1 MSEIVQKTIQV
12 DADTKKIEQQI
23 KNLKKSVEATNIN
36 LDVNTT
42 ATQNEIKS
50 VTGTVKNLEAAYN
63 SATKAKTGLERGA
76 SGTGGVSNATRDFS
90 RQAQGLGGLV
100 HVYAAV
106 AANVYATSEAF
117 SALSKAMDVVLMKES
132 MDKFAATTGQNIAA
146 IADSMQKI
154 TEGAL
159 KLPDAVR
166 LTNLGTSSGLTAKQL
181 EQLTIG
187 AKGAS
192 AALGRDLSDSM
203 DRVVRGIAK
212 IEPELL
218 DELGVTIRAG
228 QAYKEYA
235 AAIGAS
241 ADELTGYQRTQAY
254 AAAVSN
260 QLLEK
265 YEAISKEVPVNAFTK
280 LAAAIKTATDSA
292 LGFVGTAATP
302 LIDSLLAAPNAIT
315 AGLIAATAKLTQLAL
330 PSILSFKD
338 RALKEAEDLQ
348 TELDRVLASANT
360 AKAAPLAGLQAQE
373 LKQQRLLAASFKD
386 ATSDM
391 LVESKELLAISSN
404 TTEEKKKLLNAL
416 NAIKV
421 EELDINETLKLRNQ
435 LESVALADLTTAEN
449 ALRDYRAGTLKLS
462 KEQVVAYETQF
473 STASRVLDNITEM
486 YSVEEKNKAVI
497 QNIAKIKQ
505 DIALTQQAQLPVA
518 MQLQKLEA
526 QHAVATAQR
535 KATLI
540 DVMSVYGV
548 TSREA
553 ANYRKEITTANL
565 EFYRQKDLIN
575 GGSGA
580 LSAMRTHVESV
591 KTGIMAA
598 GVAAGKFAGTLA
610 SMAFGLPGLALA
622 LAAALYEPVGKALGM
637 INKYQ
642 EEVESASEGLKKF
655 AESSEQY
662 FTKVERKLQDAQIGT
677 EAYSKIVQHN
687 TTNIEDLTTA
697 IEKQMDALTK
707 YRKEYE
713 GSNWFQKL
721 FMTTPDSIVSTDV
734 AKSLLQ
740 ALQTASTDAVG
751 SSAISDL
758 LSKTASKEQLS
769 LLANYTDKLK
779 ALQAEYDKYVN
790 ARDTEGVT
798 RAGLAIKALKD
809 EAAGVQQLITKYPEL
824 AEKIAELRR
833 NAAGFLVSFE
843 KPAEALNV
851 ALDKVGVFAPELD
864 ANIAR
869 LQEPVNTL
877 TASMRE
883 QLGVLAQYQ
892 KTGNVS
898 ALEAVFKNTQGYID
912 QTLPKA
918 KELIQELTA
927 SGKFKEGQGEAAL
940 AALDANIAQLKA
952 ILERSAQLD
961 FVLANVNLPKSLRDK
976 ALAQRAA
983 LLSDLQNTQAAT
995 SGLLTGTLAGAS
1007 DKANKV
1013 GVEKDKYQAL
1023 LDQAR
1028 LFLELEKST
1037 ADVLKERIDL
1047 NAKLGILSE
1056 AELFSNYQ
1064 KAALAEQSA
1073 QYELTKITIA
1083 KQAQDAAKNGLS
1095 YDKARALTLAEQTN
1109 ALKVQAIEYSTSEL
1123 KANAALT
1130 AARQDLELKREMLRV
1145 AKDYSK
1151 LATQFGGMSTAEAA
1165 SIEIQAEM
1173 LEMQSQ
1179 RNKTQEQLNSLKV
1192 NEAKLSF
1199 DDFQNAINKQQYLER
1214 SLELQDANYQLYL
1227 KIAPLQQ
1234 QANIAQQQYN
1244 NYLNAYNSVL
1254 GTIYQA
1260 EANITL
1266 LKEKQNAY
1274 IEAQV
1279 ALINAST
1286 NKSPEEKRLETIA
1299 LISQEYDKLKAKEL
1313 DFGINI
1319 SSSDSIVSGMQSA
1332 IKSADQLRVIFENQV
1347 LAQEELAK
1355 RMDSIGAS
1363 EKTRAKEL
1371 SKLNKQNFRDNL
1383 AGYASLAGAAAS
1395 LFDRESAQA
1404 KALYDLEKMLAIAT
1418 LAMDAQKLA
1427 SKLGLIGAE
1436 QAHAV
1441 AAGTTAVLTQ
1451 GAGDPYTAWPR
1462 IAAMTAVVAGL
1473 LAGIGTNLTGSSVT
1487 VAPGA
1492 LGGSGV
1498 DSPVGSTESSKSLS
1512 AAETYL
1518 ADIEA
1523 DQYIELRK
1531 IFTEMQNLNSNI
1543 TGFVTALYTSGDIRS
1558 IGANPVGVGF
1568 KDNPVAESLR
1578 NLGDSFN
1585 SIPVVG
1591 NILSGV
1597 GNFIGNAVSSVFGG
1611 GTSTSVTGS
1620 GLYMPDFT
1628 LGSGLDLK
1636 SYTDYKKKTDGGW
1649 FGKSKTSYYSK
1660 YADIS
1665 GQSEAAFQAV
1675 FTNLREGILSIG
1687 DALNRDIES
1696 QVNSFTISIGKIAT
1710 SGKTG
1715 AEIEQALQEAIST
1728 QSDKLAYAIFPD
1740 LVTKYAKLNE
1750 GYFETLIRLVT
1761 DKAVVESTLGD
1772 MGITLAMSADVI
1784 DVTQNLVKLS
1794 GSLSDFVSNSNEFV
1808 DKFYSDEQKFGITTR
1823 KVNDLFTYLNIEIPD
1838 SAEALVDLVTSLD
1851 LTTESGQEAFVSI
1864 TKATELLDSYYRE
1877 IETGTESVEE
1887 AYARLKAVSKTAADI
1902 AQERINLELELF
1914 DLTANTVQK
1923 RQAELAALDES
1934 NRGLQRTIYA
1944 IENADLAFAALQK
1957 AIEAEK
1963 KTLQEAYNARVESL
1977 NVEKKALED
1986 TKSAMDAMS
1995 KSLKSAY
2002 DSIFKTIANPML
2014 SYKQAQASLVN
2025 IAASGVL
2032 PEQEYLNS
2040 LLSAAT
2046 TNDTKYYSTFEDYAR
2061 DQATTG
2067 LAISSILNVADT
2079 ELSVAKAQL
2088 LVIEDTLTTLKRN
2101 LDFDIAALDAQ
2112 LSYYQK
2118 QLDALKGIDTQ
2129 VLSVQAAISKMESS
2143 LAAAISGALA
2153 ARAPSALAAPYSAN
2167 DTPADRQ
2174 AKVEY
2179 QTGQVVSASDSA
2191 QLAAAKV
2198 LYQSVTGGANT
2209 AQYNAA
2215 LAAIGGSFSNIGW
2228 DGSRE
2233 GAAALVQRYG
2243 GTLPSFDVGT
2253 NYIPEDMIA
2262 QVHKGEMIVPAK
2274 YNPTTS
2280 GIQVN
2285 EALLEEI
2292 RALRQE
2298 VSELKAQDRQIGV
2311 QLIKSTVKT
2320 ADYIEKWDSTGLK
2333 TEAV

>member
-1 MSEIVQKTIQV
+1 MPEIVQKTIV
-12 DADTKKIEQQI
+12 VTADTKKFEGQI
-23 KNLKKSVEATNIN
+23 RDLKKTVDSTSIN
-36 LDVNTT
+36 LDVNTKS
-42 ATQNEIKS
+42 TQAELKT
-50 VTGTVKNLEAAYN
+50 VTGTVKTLENALN
-63 SATKAKTGLERGA
+63 DATRAKSGLERGT

-100 HVYAAV
+100 HIYAAV

-132 MDKFAATTGQNIAA
+132 MDKFAANTGQNIAA

-181 EQLTIG
+181 ELLTIG

-235 AAIGAS
+235 KTLGVA
-241 ADELTGYQRTQAY
+241 ADELTGFQRTQAY
-254 AAAVSN
+254 ANAVSD

-265 YEAISKEVPVNAFTK
+265 YESIAKEVPVNAFTK

-292 LGFVGTAATP
+292 LGFVGKGLTP
-302 LIDSLLAAPNAIT
+302 IIDGMLAVPNAVT
-315 AGLIAATAKLTQLAL
+315 LGLIAATAKLTQLAL

-338 RALKEAEDLQ
+338 RALKEAQDLQ
-348 TELDRVLASANT
+348 DEYARIQSSAST
-360 AKAAPLAGLQAQE
+360 AKLQQLIPQIQPKQIELA
-373 LKQQRLLAASFKD
+373 KQQRLIIDELRDSTEDLSIYSNKLVTISQLDADAKKDIRTQVKALQKDELDLATIVKAR
-386 ATSDM
+386 
-391 LVESKELLAISSN
+391 
-404 TTEEKKKLLNAL
+404 TTLEMNAL
-416 NAIKV
+416 TAKQAAQAKIDAHNAG
-421 EELDINETLKLRNQ
+421 
-435 LESVALADLTTAEN
+435 S
-449 ALRDYRAGTLKLS
+449 LKLS
-462 KEQVVAYETQF
+462 EKQLALYQDQLKASNGVLTQVANIN
-473 STASRVLDNITEM
+473 SALDANTVNM
-486 YSVEEKNKAVI
+486 T
-497 QNIAKIKQ
+497 NIAKLEKE
-505 DIALTQQAQLPVA
+505 IADTKASVSLPVA
-518 MQLQKLEA
+518 MQLKQLEA
-526 QHAVATAQR
+526 QHAIETAKR
-535 KATLI
+535 KALLI
-540 DVMSVYGV
+540 DITSVYGV
-548 TSREA
+548 MSKEAKDYSQQINA
-553 ANYRKEITTANL
+553 ANIEYQKQRAEIKTGTASIGAMGTSLAYVTTAAT
-565 EFYRQKDLIN
+565 
-575 GGSGA
+575 A
-580 LSAMRTHVESV
+580 L
-591 KTGIMAA
+591 
-598 GVAAGKFAGTLA
+598 GVAVGRVASTL
-610 SMAFGLPGLALA
+610 SNLAFGLPGLAVGLA
-622 LAAALYEPVGKALGM
+622 LAFYEPIGKALGM

-642 EEVESASEGLKKF
+642 DEVDTASEGLKKF
-655 AESSEQY
+655 AESSEEY
-662 FTKVERKLQDAQIGT
+662 FNKVQRKLQDAQVGT
-677 EAYSKIVQHN
+677 ENYAKIVQQN

-697 IEKQMDALTK
+697 IEKQFDALAK

-713 GSNWFQKL
+713 NSNWIQKL
-721 FMTTPDSIVSTDV
+721 FMVEPEKLVTKDI

-740 ALQTASTDAVG
+740 TLETAATDNVG
-751 SSAISDL
+751 A
-758 LSKTASKEQLS
+758 TAMTKLMNSIVSKEQLELLITS
-769 LLANYTDKLK
+769 DEKLKKLEKTLANVATGRYAQRL
-779 ALQAEYDKYVN
+779 ALEQE
-790 ARDTEGVT
+790 
-798 RAGLAIKALKD
+798 IKALK
-809 EAAGVQQLITKYPEL
+809 ESTAEVEKQLEKNPQL
-824 AEKIAELRR
+824 AEQLANLRKT
-833 NAAGFLVSFE
+833 ATSFLTSFE
-843 KPAEALNV
+843 KPMEALST
-851 ALDKVGVFAPELD
+851 ALDKVGMYAPELD

-869 LQEPVNTL
+869 LQEPINTL

-883 QLGVLAQYQ
+883 QLGVISQYQ

-898 ALEAVFKNTQGYID
+898 ALEAVFKNTQGYIE
-912 QTLPKA
+912 QTIPKA
-918 KELIQELTA
+918 RELIEDLIKG
-927 SGKFKEGQGEAAL
+927 GKFKDGQGEAAL
-940 AALDANIAQLKA
+940 AALDANINQLKD
-952 ILERSAQLD
+952 ILKRSAELD
-961 FVLANVNLPKSLRDK
+961 LVLSNARLPDSIREKALKQKADLADQLRDP
-976 ALAQRAA
+976 LAAA
-983 LLSDLQNTQAAT
+983 GGIT
-995 SGLLTGTLAGAS
+995 TGTIAGAS
-1007 DKANKV
+1007 DKANKFNQ
-1013 GVEKDKYQAL
+1013 EKDQYQAL

-1028 LFLELEKST
+1028 LFLELEKSA

-1056 AELFSNYQ
+1056 EELFSGYQ
-1064 KAALAEQSA
+1064 KAALSEQAA
-1073 QYELTKITIA
+1073 QYELTKLTIA
-1083 KQAQDAAKNGLS
+1083 KQAQDATKNGLS
-1095 YDKARALTLAEQTN
+1095 YDKSRALALAEQTN
-1109 ALKVQAIEYSTSEL
+1109 QLKVQSIELSTAEL

-1130 AARQDLELKREMLRV
+1130 ASRQDLELKRETLRV
-1145 AKDYSK
+1145 AKDYAK
-1151 LATQFGGMSTAEAA
+1151 LAAQFGGMSTAEAA

-1355 RMDSIGAS
+1355 RMDATGAS

-1383 AGYASLAGAAAS
+1383 AGYSSLAGAAAS

-1436 QAHAV
+1436 QAHAA

-1473 LAGIGTNLTGSSVT
+1473 LAGIGTNLTSSSVT
-1487 VAPGA
+1487 VASGA
-1492 LGGSGV
+1492 LGGSGAE
-1498 DSPVGSTESSKSLS
+1498 SPVGSTESSKSLS

-1518 ADIEA
+1518 TDIEA
-1523 DQYIELRK
+1523 DQYRELRK

-1597 GNFIGNAVSSVFGG
+1597 GNFIGNAISSVFGG
-1611 GTSTSVTGS
+1611 GSSTSVTGS
-1620 GLYMPDFT
+1620 GLFMPNFT
-1628 LGSGLDLK
+1628 LGSGVDLK
-1636 SYTDYKKKTDGGW
+1636 SYTDYVKKTDGGW
-1649 FGKSKTSYYSK
+1649 FGSSRTDYYST

-1687 DALNRDIES
+1687 DALNRNIES

-1750 GYFETLIRLVT
+1750 GYFETLIRLVA
-1761 DKAVVESTLGD
+1761 DKAIVESTFGD
-1772 MGITLAMSADVI
+1772 MGLILSTNADI
-1784 DVTQNLVKLS
+1784 INISQNLVKFS
-1794 GSLSDFVSNSNEFV
+1794 GSISDFVSNSGDFV
-1808 DKFYSDEQKFGITTR
+1808 SKFYSDEQKLSITTR
-1823 KVNDLFTYLNIEIPD
+1823 KVNDLFASLNLTLPT
-1838 SAEALVDLVTSLD
+1838 SAQSLVDIVHSLD
-1851 LTTESGQEAFVSI
+1851 LTTESGQQAFVSI
-1864 TKATELLDSYYRE
+1864 TKASEVLDEYYSSLE
-1877 IETGTESVEE
+1877 SASDKLIET
-1887 AYARLKAVSKTAADI
+1887 ADSG
-1902 AQERINLELELF
+1902 
-1914 DLTANTVQK
+1914 LT
-1923 RQAELAALDES
+1923 
-1934 NRGLQRTIYA
+1934 
-1944 IENADLAFAALQK
+1944 ALQK
-1957 AIEAEK
+1957 AIDAEK
-1963 KTLQEAYNARVESL
+1963 KLLNDAYNERVDSL
-1977 NVEKKALED
+1977 NAEKKALTD
-1986 TKSAMDAMS
+1986 TKTAADALS

-2002 DSIFKTIANPML
+2002 DSIFKSIADPVA

-2025 IAASGVL
+2025 LASSGSL

-2040 LLSAAT
+2040 LLSSAT
-2046 TNDTKYYSTFEDYAR
+2046 SNTTKYYSTFEDYAR
-2061 DQATTG
+2061 DQAVTG
-2067 LAISSILNVADT
+2067 KAISDLLG
-2079 ELSVAKAQL
+2079 LSDNRLSTAEAQL
-2088 LVIEDTLTTLKRN
+2088 LATETTLTTLKET
-2101 LDFDIAALDAQ
+2101 LDNDIAALDATID
-2112 LSYYQK
+2112 YYER
-2118 QLDALKGIDTQ
+2118 QLDALKGIDNS
-2129 VLSVQAAISKMESS
+2129 VLSVQAAVVNLESYI
-2143 LAAAISGALA
+2143 AAASMSVFG
-2153 ARAPSALAAPYSAN
+2153 
-2167 DTPADRQ
+2167 TP
-2174 AKVEY
+2174 
-2179 QTGQVVSASDSA
+2179 
-2191 QLAAAKV
+2191 
-2198 LYQSVTGGANT
+2198 
-2209 AQYNAA
+2209 
-2215 LAAIGGSFSNIGW
+2215 I
-2228 DGSRE
+2228 
-2233 GAAALVQRYG
+2233 
-2243 GTLPSFDVGT
+2243 LPSFDVGT
-2253 NYIPEDMIA
+2253 NYVSQDMVA
-2262 QVHKGEMIVPAK
+2262 QIHKGEMIVPAK
-2274 YNPTTS
+2274 FNPATS
-2280 GIQVN
+2280 GLQVN
-2285 EALLEEI
+2285 QALLEEI
-2292 RALRQE
+2292 KALRQE
-2298 VSELKAQDRQIGV
+2298 VSELKAQDRQIGI
-2311 QLIKSTVKT
+2311 QLIKANVKT
-2320 ADYIEKWDSTGLK
+2320 ADYIEQWDTTGLK
-2333 TEAV
+2333 VEVMP